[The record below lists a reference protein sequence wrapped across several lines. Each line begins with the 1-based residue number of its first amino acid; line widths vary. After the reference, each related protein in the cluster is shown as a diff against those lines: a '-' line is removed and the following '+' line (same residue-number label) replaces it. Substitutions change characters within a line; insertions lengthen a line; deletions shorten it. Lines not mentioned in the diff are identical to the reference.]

1 MQQID
6 SLVAAHPAVK
16 SRTSITGYSFMGGQ
30 GNSYGTSIIKLKDW
44 SERQGEG
51 LSSDDVVGALTMQTR
66 QLVKDGQVMLFA
78 PPMIT
83 GYGASNG
90 FEFNLQ
96 DKTGGDLDRF
106 FEVAQQFLG
115 ALNQRPEIMYAMT
128 TFNPNFPQYMVDIDA
143 AKCKQAGLSP
153 KDILTTLQG
162 YFGGLYASNFNRFG
176 KLYRVMIQADPEAR
190 ISPESLNGIM
200 VRNGT
205 EMAPITQFMS
215 LRKVYGP
222 DNINRFNMYTSMK
235 VSGMP
240 KPGVSSGR
248 SDQGDRGGGE
258 PDAPD
263 RLRIR
268 VLEPEPRG
276 AEYGYQHHGHDLLAL
291 LGIRLPVAERAVR
304 ELYPSAG
311 RDSLDSVRFAG
322 DVHLRADYGRRK

>member
-1 MQQID
+1 
-6 SLVAAHPAVK
+6 
-16 SRTSITGYSFMGGQ
+16 
-30 GNSYGTSIIKLKDW
+30 
-44 SERQGEG
+44 
-51 LSSDDVVGALTMQTR
+51 MQTR

-115 ALNQRPEIMYAMT
+115 VLNQRPEIMYAMT

-153 KDILTTLQG
+153 SDILTTLQG

-215 LRKVYGP
+215 LRKIYGP

-240 KPGVSSGR
+240 KPGVSSGEAIKAIEEVA
-248 SDQGDRGGGE
+248 SQMLPTG
-258 PDAPD
+258 
-263 RLRIR
+263 
-268 VLEPEPRG
+268 
-276 AEYGYQHHGHDLLAL
+276 YGFEFSSLSREEQSTGTSTTAMIFLLCLVFVYLLLSAQYESYILPLAVILSIPFGLLGTFIFAQIMGVENNIYLQIALIMLIGLLAKNAIL
-291 LGIRLPVAERAVR
+291 IVQFALAAVR
-304 ELYPSAG
+304 AAC
-311 RDSLDSVRFAG
+311 RSLRRPFPVPPPVCDRF
-322 DVHLRADYGRRK
+322 

>member
-162 YFGGLYASNFNRFG
+162 YFGGLYA
-176 KLYRVMIQADPEAR
+176 P
-190 ISPESLNGIM
+190 
-200 VRNGT
+200 
-205 EMAPITQFMS
+205 
-215 LRKVYGP
+215 LR
-222 DNINRFNMYTSMK
+222 
-235 VSGMP
+235 
-240 KPGVSSGR
+240 
-248 SDQGDRGGGE
+248 
-258 PDAPD
+258 
-263 RLRIR
+263 
-268 VLEPEPRG
+268 
-276 AEYGYQHHGHDLLAL
+276 
-291 LGIRLPVAERAVR
+291 
-304 ELYPSAG
+304 
-311 RDSLDSVRFAG
+311 
-322 DVHLRADYGRRK
+322 